1 MIKTVTLETAKKLKE
16 AGLPQESTMWYP
28 KEHKL
33 SGYRGYFVTLEKSV
47 SEDAIED
54 DKYLE
59 KDIAAPTAE
68 EVLDEL
74 PLVLDKHCYLKVFR
88 QDTPGNYNE
97 KYWHIA
103 YNENRHTCGKPSQM
117 AWQFETS
124 LAEAA
129 AKMYLYLAEKG
140 LLGK

>member
-1 MIKTVTLETAKKLKE
+1 MKTTSLETSKLLKQ
-16 AGLPQESTMWYP
+16 AGFPQSTHFRWADLRIDEIADG
-28 KEHKL
+28 KQ
-33 SGYRGYFVTLEKSV
+33 LEICSHP
-47 SEDAIED
+47 EDIHNFSF
-54 DKYLE
+54 
-59 KDIAAPTAE
+59 AAPTAE
-68 EVLDEL
+68 EVLNEL